1 MYGAIAQA
9 DLDAC
14 LYSNQMRASSGGQE
28 TLASLKLLLGML
40 PKPCSHVLVLC
51 WPCLSHPERY
61 CSMAPAAVETRPEA
75 LPPTTIPLK
84 HKEIGR
90 SPGR

>member
-9 DLDAC
+9 DLDAY
-14 LYSNQMRASSGGQE
+14 LYSNQMHASSGGQE

-51 WPCLSHPERY
+51 WPCLSRY

-75 LPPTTIPLK
+75 LPPPRPRLRHHTSQT
-84 HKEIGR
+84 
-90 SPGR
+90 S